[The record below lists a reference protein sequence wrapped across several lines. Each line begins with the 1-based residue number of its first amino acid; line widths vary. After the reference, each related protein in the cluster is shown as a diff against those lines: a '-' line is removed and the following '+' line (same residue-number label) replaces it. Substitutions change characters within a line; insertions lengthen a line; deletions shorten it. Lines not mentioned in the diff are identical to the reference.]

1 MRAAPQVAVQLRGVF
16 EAADDDQL
24 LGGKSPSART
34 RSTFALLQPSAR
46 ATEVVADTAWLVY
59 RKWGKVPWL
68 FARFATRNPLRR
80 LRICTDR
87 FRRFP
92 SMRPVI

>member
-34 RSTFALLQPSAR
+34 RSSFALLQAADAVILWANARDSAWR
-46 ATEVVADTAWLVY
+46 VY
-59 RKWGKVPWL
+59 ERFG
-68 FARFATRNPLRR
+68 FAAAPGSGYTPPE
-80 LRICTDR
+80 TG
-87 FRRFP
+87 
-92 SMRPVI
+92 RPHSLIELALT